1 VLPVSSTAGRFPVT
15 GGAVGAGVGTA
26 VGMARYAHWR
36 TGDGR
41 RSGAYVV
48 TGRALG
54 VEIARIGN
62 ISVVIEILY
71 CVGRLDVV
79 TVVAGVLAAVID
91 VRGVAVNTHLG
102 RVSVEGFMF
111 SRCVPMAV
119 TAPGGDAL
127 GAVLAEVT
135 IEADV
140 SGRVVGLFRI
150 MAGAAGM

>member
-1 VLPVSSTAGRFPVT
+1 MLPVSSTAGRFPVT
-15 GGAVGAGVGTA
+15 GAAVGAGVGTA
-26 VGMARYAHWR
+26 VGMARDAHWR

-102 RVSVEGFMF
+102 RVSAEGLML
-111 SRCVPMAV
+111 SRSVSVGV
-119 TAPGGDAL
+119 TAAGGCAL
-127 GAVLAEVT
+127 APVLAEVA
-135 IEADV
+135 IETDV
-140 SGRVVGLFRI
+140 SGRIGGFGGIV
-150 MAGAAGM
+150 AGAA

>member
-1 VLPVSSTAGRFPVT
+1 MT

-26 VGMARYAHWR
+26 VGMARDAHWR

-41 RSGAYVV
+41 RSGTYVV
-48 TGRALG
+48 TGGALG
-54 VEIARIGN
+54 VEVARIGN
-62 ISVVIEILY
+62 IGVVVEILD
-71 CVGRLDVV
+71 CVSRLDVV
-79 TVVAGVLAAVID
+79 TVVTSVLVAVID
-91 VRGVAVNTHLG
+91 VRGVAVNTNLG
-102 RVSVEGFMF
+102 RVSAEGFMF
-111 SRCVPMAV
+111 SRGVPMAV

-140 SGRVVGLFRI
+140 SGRVVGLGGI